1 MLKDV
6 TVVRIYLVEGDHRD
20 HHLLLEEIL
29 SILHDRRRVHGM
41 TVFRAISGFGARGV
55 VHSADLLRL
64 TAHLPLVVEFFDEPE
79 VVESALELIEA
90 LMPPGHIV
98 SWSARCNCGSGAQ
111 SPSSPAA
118 PAPGND

>member
-1 MLKDV
+1 MLRDV

-29 SILHDRRRVHGM
+29 SILHDRRRVRGM
-41 TVFRAISGFGARGV
+41 SVFRAISGFGARGV

-64 TAHLPLVVEFFDEPE
+64 TAHLPLVVEFFDEPA
-79 VVESALELIEA
+79 VVESALELIGE

-98 SWSARCNCGSGAQ
+98 SWPAHCDCGSGVQ
-111 SPSSPAA
+111 SPPP
-118 PAPGND
+118 PAPGDD